1 MQAGRAGGAHS
12 SQATRHVED
21 LCTEPPGI
29 NSGRYPAGQMSPTT
43 GRRAE
48 GKRLAG
54 LPSRAVANRL
64 STMASL
70 TRAGSGR
77 RPVPQP
83 AKCGGLALGHD
94 IDWAGDFHVSP
105 PMEGRLP
112 RRPSQP
118 ADPSSL
124 TFSRHRDGQHRP
136 LAGQFRQ
143 PAETTNP
150 VPANHQTAKYANSAN
165 ESESCLSLRSSRPW
179 G

>member
-143 PAETTNP
+143 PAATTNP
-150 VPANHQTAKYANSAN
+150 VPAKPSNRQIREGREGS
-165 ESESCLSLRSSRPW
+165 
-179 G
+179 